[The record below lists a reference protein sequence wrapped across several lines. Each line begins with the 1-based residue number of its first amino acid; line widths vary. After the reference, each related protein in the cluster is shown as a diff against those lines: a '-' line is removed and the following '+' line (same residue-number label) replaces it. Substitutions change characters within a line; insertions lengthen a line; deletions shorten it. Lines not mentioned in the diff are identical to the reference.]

1 MPEAHGVDTFH
12 AALDRVHHGLFEMG
26 SGRPESYMSCWH
38 PLPQVTLFGA
48 WGPIERG
55 YNRLASTFAWVGSR
69 FSGGALLAEDVEMFS
84 SGDLAYTIGF
94 ERGLVSIDGAPSK
107 IMKIRVTHLYRR
119 IDGRWALVH
128 RHADFPPTD
137 PRSASSG

>member
-1 MPEAHGVDTFH
+1 
-12 AALDRVHHGLFEMG
+12 
-26 SGRPESYMSCWH
+26 MSCWH

-55 YNRLASTFAWVGSR
+55 YDRLASTFAWVGSR

-94 ERGLVSIDGAPSK
+94 ERGLVSIDGAPGK

-119 IDGRWALVH
+119 IDRRWALVH
-128 RHADFPPTD
+128 RHADFPPSD